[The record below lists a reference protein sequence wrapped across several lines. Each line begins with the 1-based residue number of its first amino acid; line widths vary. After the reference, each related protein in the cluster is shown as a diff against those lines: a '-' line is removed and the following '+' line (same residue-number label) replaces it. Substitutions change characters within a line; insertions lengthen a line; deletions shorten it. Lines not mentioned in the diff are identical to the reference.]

1 MRRSAMMVIT
11 YQTFVVRTPRH
22 TILVDTCTGED
33 KGHPPPFDFP
43 GKERWRNELFAL
55 GVGYEKIDYVF
66 CTHLHI
72 DHTGWNTTLRD
83 GRWVP
88 TFPNA
93 KYIFHKR
100 EYAAW
105 EAEHAKGAN
114 PPGTVFRDNCLPI
127 VEAGQALLVDDDY
140 ALDDTVTLTPTPGHS
155 PCHCCVNIFSKGQR
169 AVVTGDMMH
178 HAIQCRELDWSPES
192 DWDPKQAAVSRR
204 RFFAAVAGHRHA
216 DAADPFPDADGRVG
230 HGGRRPLRLP
240 FQAGLAAMSDNPVY
254 DYIVVGAGSA
264 GAVVASRLSE
274 SGAYRVLLLEA
285 GTRGSSHFWSRV
297 PVGTSKMIDDPAVNW
312 CYKSEPDEG
321 SGGRRIDVP
330 RGKMMGGSSSI
341 NGMVYIR
348 GQAQDYDHW
357 AQLGNRG
364 WSYQDVLPIF
374 QRMERYEGGS
384 DKFRGRDGLLRVTD
398 TPRHKVPL
406 LEKIIEA
413 AGQIG
418 LAVQSRPERRDPGR
432 HRHVAGHDCRWP
444 PPEHRRLLSR
454 SGARTAKSGHRA
466 RRDGGSNRPGR
477 QALRRR
483 ALLGRRYQREARA
496 SREVIVSGGS
506 INSPKLLE
514 LSGIGQPELLRS
526 LGITPVHE
534 LRGVGEN
541 LRDHYSPRIKFAI
554 TGKNLTFNDNARG
567 WRLAREAVKYALFGT
582 GFLASTAVPIR
593 MYFRTREGLETP
605 DATISILP
613 FLYEMVGRQRRVA
626 KRQGIT
632 MNANVLRSESTGSIH
647 IKSTDPGEA
656 PAIRFN
662 FLSTEHDRAGIL
674 AVIRKGRELMATSPL
689 KEITGEEI
697 APGAQLQSDE
707 ELLDW
712 VRNNAE
718 TTYHPVGTCKM
729 GSDPLAVVDRELRVH
744 GIEDLRVADASIMP
758 TLTSGNTNAPSIM
771 IGEKCAEM
779 VLAAAAARKAA
790 A

>member
-1 MRRSAMMVIT
+1 MT
-11 YQTFVVRTPRH
+11 
-22 TILVDTCTGED
+22 D
-33 KGHPPPFDFP
+33 
-43 GKERWRNELFAL
+43 
-55 GVGYEKIDYVF
+55 
-66 CTHLHI
+66 
-72 DHTGWNTTLRD
+72 
-83 GRWVP
+83 
-88 TFPNA
+88 NA
-93 KYIFHKR
+93 
-100 EYAAW
+100 A
-105 EAEHAKGAN
+105 
-114 PPGTVFRDNCLPI
+114 
-127 VEAGQALLVDDDY
+127 
-140 ALDDTVTLTPTPGHS
+140 
-155 PCHCCVNIFSKGQR
+155 
-169 AVVTGDMMH
+169 
-178 HAIQCRELDWSPES
+178 
-192 DWDPKQAAVSRR
+192 
-204 RFFAAVAGHRHA
+204 
-216 DAADPFPDADGRVG
+216 
-230 HGGRRPLRLP
+230 
-240 FQAGLAAMSDNPVY
+240 Y

-285 GTRGSSHFWSRV
+285 GTKGSDHFWARV

-312 CYKSEPDEG
+312 CYASEPDEG

-341 NGMVYIR
+341 NGMVYMR

-374 QRMERYEGGS
+374 RRMERYEGGS

-398 TPRHKVPL
+398 TPRNKVPL

-413 AGQIG
+413 AGRIG
-418 LAVQSRPERRDPGR
+418 LPFNPDLNGETQEGIGMSQVTIAGGKRQSTAVCYLDPVRGRPNLIIEQ
-432 HRHVAGHDCRWP
+432 
-444 PPEHRRLLSR
+444 
-454 SGARTAKSGHRA
+454 GAMAEA
-466 RRDGGSNRPGR
+466 LILDGKRCIGVRYSVNGVSR
-477 QALRRR
+477 QAR
-483 ALLGRRYQREARA
+483 AA
-496 SREVIVSGGS
+496 REVIVCGGA

-514 LSGIGQPELLRS
+514 LSGIGQGELLRAR
-526 LGITPVHE
+526 GITPVHE
-534 LRGVGEN
+534 LPGVGEN

-554 TGKNLTFNDNARG
+554 KGRNLTFNDNARG
-567 WRLAREAVKYALFGT
+567 WRLAREVLKYALFGT

-647 IKSTDPGEA
+647 IKSADPAEP

-662 FLSTEHDRAGIL
+662 FLSTEHDRAGIV

-689 KEITGEEI
+689 KEVTGEEI
-697 APGAQLQSDE
+697 APGVALQSDD

-729 GSDPLAVVDRELRVH
+729 GSDPMAVVNSELRVH
-744 GIEDLRVADASIMP
+744 GIEGLRVADASIMP
-758 TLTSGNTNAPSIM
+758 TLTSGNTNAPAIM

-779 VLAAAAARKAA
+779 VLAQAAARKAA

>member
-1 MRRSAMMVIT
+1 M
-11 YQTFVVRTPRH
+11 P
-22 TILVDTCTGED
+22 D
-33 KGHPPPFDFP
+33 
-43 GKERWRNELFAL
+43 
-55 GVGYEKIDYVF
+55 
-66 CTHLHI
+66 
-72 DHTGWNTTLRD
+72 
-83 GRWVP
+83 
-88 TFPNA
+88 NA
-93 KYIFHKR
+93 
-100 EYAAW
+100 A
-105 EAEHAKGAN
+105 
-114 PPGTVFRDNCLPI
+114 
-127 VEAGQALLVDDDY
+127 
-140 ALDDTVTLTPTPGHS
+140 
-155 PCHCCVNIFSKGQR
+155 
-169 AVVTGDMMH
+169 
-178 HAIQCRELDWSPES
+178 
-192 DWDPKQAAVSRR
+192 
-204 RFFAAVAGHRHA
+204 
-216 DAADPFPDADGRVG
+216 
-230 HGGRRPLRLP
+230 
-240 FQAGLAAMSDNPVY
+240 Y

-264 GAVVASRLSE
+264 GAVVASRLTE

-285 GTRGSSHFWSRV
+285 GTKGSNHFWARV

-312 CYKSEPDEG
+312 CYQSEPDEG

-341 NGMVYIR
+341 NGMVYRR

-384 DKFRGRDGLLRVTD
+384 DKFRGRNGLLRVTD
-398 TPRHKVPL
+398 TPRNKVPL

-413 AGQIG
+413 AAKIG
-418 LAVQSRPERRDPGR
+418 LPFNPDLNGETQEGVGMSQVTIAGGKRQSTAVCYLDPVRDRSNLVIEQGAMAETLILEGKRCVGVRYSVGSER
-432 HRHVAGHDCRWP
+432 
-444 PPEHRRLLSR
+444 
-454 SGARTAKSGHRA
+454 
-466 RRDGGSNRPGR
+466 
-477 QALRRR
+477 
-483 ALLGRRYQREARA
+483 REARA
-496 SREVIVSGGS
+496 AREVIVCGGS

-514 LSGIGQPELLRS
+514 LSGIGQPEVLRS

-554 TGKNLTFNDNARG
+554 TERNLTFNDNARG
-567 WRLAREAVKYALFGT
+567 WRLVREVAKYALFGT

-593 MYFRTREGLETP
+593 IYFRTREGLETP

-626 KRQGIT
+626 RRQGIT

-647 IKSTDPGEA
+647 IKSADPAEP

-662 FLSTEHDRAGIL
+662 FLSTEHDRTGIL

-689 KEITGEEI
+689 REVTGEEI
-697 APGAQLQSDE
+697 APGAKLQGDE

-718 TTYHPVGTCKM
+718 TTYHPVGTCRM

-744 GIEDLRVADASIMP
+744 GIEGLRVADASIMP
-758 TLTSGNTNAPSIM
+758 TLTSGNTNAPAIM

-779 VLAAAAARKAA
+779 VLAQAAARKAA